1 LYNSIFR
8 LGFLPAVAG
17 CLSIVPCD
25 AYPQL
30 DRFSGRCFYRRPFGY
45 WFFKNHKEIKLDS
58 TIGVSKGISI
68 QKKQKT
74 QINLLPLSE
83 KHLEI

>member
-1 LYNSIFR
+1 
-8 LGFLPAVAG
+8 VAG

-45 WFFKNHKEIKLDS
+45 WFFKNHNEVKLVS
-58 TIGVSKGISI
+58 TIGMAKGLSI

-74 QINLLPLSE
+74 QINLPPLSE